1 MARVR
6 LNGRDVGGVWTY
18 PYRLDVTDFVKEG
31 GNDLEIEVVNTWVN
45 RLIGDSALPA
55 GERPTWSPHNP
66 WTPSSPLQ
74 TSGLLAPY
82 V

>member
-1 MARVR
+1 M
-6 LNGRDVGGVWTY
+6 RDFFVM
-18 PYRLDVTDFVKEG
+18 DVTDFVKEG

-66 WTPSSPLQ
+66 WTPSSPLK
-74 TSGLLAPY
+74 TSGLLGPVRIESVCY
-82 V
+82 Q

>member
-1 MARVR
+1 M
-6 LNGRDVGGVWTY
+6 WTY

-55 GERPTWSPHNP
+55 GERPTWFRTIRGPRRRRCRHP
-66 WTPSSPLQ
+66 GCW
-74 TSGLLAPY
+74 APY